1 MNRKKS
7 YSLWFYAARVLP
19 VFALTLTL
27 VFYFLEAQT
36 LLECVLVV
44 ALCLFLFIAIYWWW
58 WIMLTSKDLFD
69 LIGET
74 NKKFIE
80 VLKEVKD
87 IKKEVTDAN
96 NRERRK

>member
-1 MNRKKS
+1 MDKKKN
-7 YSLWFYAARVLP
+7 YSVWFYAARVLP

-36 LLECVLVV
+36 LLECVMVV

-69 LIGET
+69 LVTET
-74 NKKFIE
+74 NKKFTE
-80 VLKEVKD
+80 VIKEVKA
-87 IKKEVTDAN
+87 IKKEVTNVN
-96 NRERRK
+96 NRERGK